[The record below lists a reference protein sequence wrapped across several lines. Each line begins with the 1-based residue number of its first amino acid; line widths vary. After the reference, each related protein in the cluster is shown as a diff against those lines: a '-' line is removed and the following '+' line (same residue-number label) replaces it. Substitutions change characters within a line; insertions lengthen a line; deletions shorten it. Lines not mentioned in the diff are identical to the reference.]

1 VYFADVFIYLVHFYC
16 VIGLSE
22 IIVKL
27 AGVIL
32 VASDYRLGEVMVMY
46 G

>member
-16 VIGLSE
+16 VISE